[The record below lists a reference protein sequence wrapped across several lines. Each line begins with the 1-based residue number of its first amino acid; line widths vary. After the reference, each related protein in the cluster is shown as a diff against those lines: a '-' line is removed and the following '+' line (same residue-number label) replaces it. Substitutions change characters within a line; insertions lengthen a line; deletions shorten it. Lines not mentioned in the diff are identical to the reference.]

1 MSRRLGL
8 NFRAACRRIDPQ
20 LYQKLYPDTPSM
32 RDVQD
37 RLKAIENEIDAIS
50 QQHKFSTGTA
60 RMTGL
65 LDERRKLR
73 ELIAQAEGKH
83 QPARH
88 VPTRKRRESEG
99 SRP

>member
-1 MSRRLGL
+1 MSRKLGF
-8 NFRAACRRIDPQ
+8 NYRRAVRKLDPQ

-73 ELIAQAEGKH
+73 ELIGQTEGKH
-83 QPARH
+83 QTARH
-88 VPTRKRRESEG
+88 VPTGKRRQSEG
-99 SRP
+99 KSG